1 MDCKIA
7 IPSLSRADI
16 LVDRTLKLILKYGIE
31 PSNIYVFIIPSEY
44 EEYRKAISDPNINLI
59 TGLKGISE
67 QRGFISEFFDEGEF
81 ILTLDDDIRKISEL
95 DNNTLT
101 PLFSLTSI
109 NERVYDLIEGG
120 GTCGIYPC
128 NNPFFMKCYISK
140 NLKFVIGC
148 MRWFINNRNIETS
161 REYKLLEDY
170 EVSLKYFVDY
180 GKIFRLNHICVL
192 HDYNGKLAGG
202 LASVVDRSYQAKKKE
217 VEKFYN
223 KYKDYC
229 SINQRELKT
238 GPKID
243 IAFRK
248 FRNVPIED
256 KLDAS

>member
-16 LVDRTLKLILKYGIE
+16 LVERTLKLILKYGIE

-44 EEYRKAISDPNINLI
+44 KEYRKAISDPNINLI
-59 TGLKGISE
+59 TGLKGIAE
-67 QRGFISEFFDEGEF
+67 QRGFISEFFEEGDF

-101 PLFSLTSI
+101 PLFSLKNL
-109 NERVYDLIEGG
+109 NERVYDLIEEG

-161 REYKLLEDY
+161 RQFKLLEDY
-170 EVSLKYFVDY
+170 EISLKYFVDY
-180 GKIFRLNHICVL
+180 GKIFRLNNICVD
-192 HDYNGKLAGG
+192 HDFNGKLAGG
-202 LASVVDRSYQAKKKE
+202 LASVADRSYSEKKKE
-217 VEKFYN
+217 VDKFYK

-229 SINQRELKT
+229 SINQRKLKT
-238 GPKID
+238 GDKID
-243 IAFRK
+243 IKFRK
-248 FRNVPIED
+248 MRQVQFKE
-256 KLDAS
+256 L

>member
-44 EEYRKAISDPNINLI
+44 EEYRKAITDKNINII

-67 QRGFISEFFDEGEF
+67 QRGFISNFFDEGQF
-81 ILTLDDDIRKISEL
+81 ILTMDDDIRKISEL
-95 DNNTLT
+95 DNNKLT
-101 PLFSLTSI
+101 PLFSLKSL
-109 NERVYDLIEGG
+109 NERVYDLISEG

-148 MRWFINNRNIETS
+148 MRWFINNRHIETS
-161 REYKLLEDY
+161 REFKLLEDY

-180 GKIFRLNHICVL
+180 GKIHRLNHICVQ

-202 LASVVDRSYQAKKKE
+202 LASVADRSYQEKKKE

-248 FRNVPIED
+248 MRQVIIQD